1 MYILLHSKTNYMNY
15 KNNAIRDVK
24 KEFENNSTDILIEEI
39 SKLRKIVNGLTFS
52 IDKAISDL
60 NRKHSDGSIALDYL
74 EKNYK
79 LSKLP
84 TKDVSLNKIDNKI
97 LDKILN
103 GRSIENILNGSFSN
117 KKLMAIW

>member
-1 MYILLHSKTNYMNY
+1 MNY

-74 EKNYK
+74 ENSLKNASNIENSEYFNI
-79 LSKLP
+79 SK
-84 TKDVSLNKIDNKI
+84 NKINA
-97 LDKILN
+97 
-103 GRSIENILNGSFSN
+103 
-117 KKLMAIW
+117 KKTITEAV